1 MTGAWQI
8 TSSKDFLPRLRT
20 FIISSSDLLIK
31 SSTVLMPARLRQ
43 LKAAYR
49 QVKFFNGHLK
59 DLFFSVI
66 VLLHHDFGVIGLV
79 GKINKQVEMFVEDLG
94 A

>member
-1 MTGAWQI
+1 MTVSLEI
-8 TSSKDFLPRLRT
+8 TSSKDFFPRLRT

-43 LKAAYR
+43 LNER
-49 QVKFFNGHLK
+49 TDRSSSSMVISRIFS
-59 DLFFSVI
+59 FSVI
-66 VLLHHDFGVIGLV
+66 VLFHHDLSVVGLI